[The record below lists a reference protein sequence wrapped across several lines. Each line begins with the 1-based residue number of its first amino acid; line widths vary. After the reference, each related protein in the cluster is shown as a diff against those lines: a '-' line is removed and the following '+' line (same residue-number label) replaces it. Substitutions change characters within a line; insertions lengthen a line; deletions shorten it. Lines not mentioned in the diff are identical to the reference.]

1 MSERLTLKKLESR
14 IEELEAELKRYKT
27 STLKTI
33 INVMKEAE
41 DHVREEVRKEIEY
54 YVNQY
59 KPSPKA
65 VARRKRII
73 MNRIGGLF

>member
-1 MSERLTLKKLESR
+1 MSEKPTLKKLESR

-27 STLKTI
+27 STLEAI
-33 INVMKEAE
+33 MAVIKEGE
-41 DHVREEVRKEIEY
+41 KHIREEVRKEIED
-54 YVNQY
+54 YVAQY

-73 MNRIGGLF
+73 YRIGGLF